1 MHRRTL
7 LGGLAALPFAAVPF
21 AAPAFGQTASINYW
35 HHFTSTT
42 EFKGLEQVMALFAKK
57 YPGVKLTQENIP
69 NPEYM
74 AKMTAAVMANA
85 RPNVAMVTAE
95 RLNDLLGMGALTD
108 LTAKIK
114 SWSRYGEYPEQAWAG
129 CTSGGKIYGI
139 PAFTFVDWMYYRKDW
154 FDEAGLAAPKTMA
167 DFAAAAVKL
176 TDPAKGR
183 FGFGMRG
190 GPGGYKFVLDL
201 FEAFGSPIVAGGKP
215 AIDRAKAIQAL
226 TFYTELLTKQKAA
239 PASAAGDGYRQI
251 MEGFKTGQTAMVWH
265 HTGSFTEIDA
275 AMKPGTWATAP
286 IPAGPAQQVARMSY
300 QFNGISN
307 AANLDAAWAWL
318 SYWGEPDAAIAF
330 LQETGYFPS
339 SPQVAADPRIT
350 ANPLYAAA
358 IATTKFGRLP
368 VAFTGVAGWSDNV
381 VQPEF
386 QKALT
391 GRSTPAAA
399 VDAMIAGL
407 EAAF

>member
-1 MHRRTL
+1 MRRRTL
-7 LGGLAALPFAAVPF
+7 LASLATAPFALSQAK
-21 AAPAFGQTASINYW
+21 AQQASINYW

-42 EFKGLEQVMALFAKK
+42 EFQGLEKVTALFAKR
-57 YPGVKLTQENIP
+57 YPGIKLTQENIP
-69 NPEYM
+69 NPDYM

-95 RLNDLLGMGALTD
+95 RVNDLVAMGALTD
-108 LTAKIK
+108 LTSRIK
-114 SWSRYGEYPEQAWAG
+114 GWSRYTEYPAQAWSG
-129 CTSGGKIYGI
+129 CTVGGKIYGV
-139 PAFTFVDWMYYRKDW
+139 PAFTFIDWMYYRKDW
-154 FDEAGLAAPKTMA
+154 FDEVGLAPPATMA

-176 TDPAKGR
+176 TDPAR
-183 FGFGMRG
+183 NRYGFGLRG
-190 GPGGYKFVLDL
+190 GPGGYKFVIDL
-201 FEAFGSPIVAGGKP
+201 FEAFGSPIVKDGKP
-215 AIDRAKAIQAL
+215 AIDKARATEAL
-226 TFYTELLTKQKAA
+226 RFYTEMLTKQKVV
-239 PASAAGDGYRQI
+239 PASAPGDGYRQI
-251 MEGFKTGQTAMVWH
+251 MDGFKTGQTAMVWH

-275 AMKPGTWATAP
+275 AMKKGTWATAP
-286 IPAGPAQQVARMSY
+286 IPAGPSARIARMSY

-307 AANLDAAWAWL
+307 PATSDAAWDWI

-330 LQETGYFPS
+330 LNETGYFPS

-350 ANPLYAAA
+350 GNPLYAAA
-358 IATTKFGRLP
+358 VETTKFGRLP